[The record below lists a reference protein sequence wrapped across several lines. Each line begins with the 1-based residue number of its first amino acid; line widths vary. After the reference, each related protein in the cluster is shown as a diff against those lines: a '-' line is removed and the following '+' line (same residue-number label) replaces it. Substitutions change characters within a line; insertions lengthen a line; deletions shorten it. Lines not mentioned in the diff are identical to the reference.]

1 MIVQVLKDESI
12 TDSTVF
18 MLDIGGENSDSSIY
32 FGGVDETKIPPE
44 QAIDWHDLT
53 SDYSWEVEFTGLGI
67 GESTPIVLAS
77 TKAYFSS
84 SFDFILLP
92 TSIFDSFVTMF

>member
-18 MLDIGGENSDSSIY
+18 MLDIGGENSDSASY

-44 QAIDWHDLT
+44 QAIDWHYET
-53 SDYSWEVEFTGLGI
+53 SDYEWRVLITGFGI
-67 GESTPIVLAS
+67 GESPLKIG
-77 TKAYFSS
+77 F
-84 SFDFILLP
+84 
-92 TSIFDSFVTMF
+92 